1 VKLLPWPSVESSLP
15 SNSKTGHNRHVKNTD
30 WNGILPTGIYALL
43 VGINDYA
50 PEVGKL
56 TGCIND
62 VDHFNGYLTN
72 HFDGDRLHVEVLKD
86 ADATRSNIIE
96 QFRSY
101 LGRAKADDV
110 AVFQYCGHGARWKS
124 AQAFEQFYPDRKDE
138 GLVCYDSRR
147 PGGFDLADKELA
159 VLLAELAQ
167 NDPHIAVILDC
178 CHSGSATRC
187 ADDFTQLKSRQT
199 HEVSEERPLEIYL
212 DGYYASLSERGESL
226 QIPASRHILL
236 AACERVQKA
245 WEGKDHCGVFTS
257 TLLDV
262 LEQSGTDISYADL
275 FVRCRAAVRK
285 RADNQDPQF
294 ETYRGFQ
301 AYSGFLGGQVSRS
314 SRRYSVYFENNAW
327 NVDCGALHGVSS
339 DPDRS
344 TELSLFSESDQ
355 TGSAGRATTTQV
367 GPQKSELELIDVDI
381 ADTSARYQ
389 AGITSLP
396 EPPLAV
402 FLKGDA
408 NKRHGVVSAVSGRI
422 RRSFDQRVVAD

>member
-15 SNSKTGHNRHVKNTD
+15 SNSKTGHNRYVKNTD
-30 WNGILPTGIYALL
+30 WNGILPTDIYALL

-327 NVDCGALHGVSS
+327 NVDCGALHG
-339 DPDRS
+339 
-344 TELSLFSESDQ
+344 
-355 TGSAGRATTTQV
+355 G
-367 GPQKSELELIDVDI
+367 
-381 ADTSARYQ
+381 ARP
-389 AGITSLP
+389 G
-396 EPPLAV
+396 
-402 FLKGDA
+402 FLY
-408 NKRHGVVSAVSGRI
+408 VVVE
-422 RRSFDQRVVAD
+422 